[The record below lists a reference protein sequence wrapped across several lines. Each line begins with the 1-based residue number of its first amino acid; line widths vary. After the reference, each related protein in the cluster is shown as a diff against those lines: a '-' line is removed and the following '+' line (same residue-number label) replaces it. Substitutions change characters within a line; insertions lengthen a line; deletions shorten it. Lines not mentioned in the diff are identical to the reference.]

1 MSLQQLLWSVLLLL
15 LLLLLWSALLSWWLP
30 QMSSSFSAFCGPR
43 SQSRMLDFGDE
54 MLSTEY
60 RLGGHPPFWHKTVP
74 TPAHPSSLSFLPRPC
89 RHGHSPYAFAMLALP
104 GLFGSPCSFQRGTV
118 FVVVLVLVVVLVMK
132 NDGKEPM
139 RPSIK
144 GESERARDQ
153 ERFMFLRVCVC
164 LCVGVHVLWVV
175 LSVGFVRLLFP
186 RVCSCTR
193 VRSSPPLLCMCVC
206 VWLPCWRG
214 GGFSLCWD
222 GVPFSFSP
230 LVSWGFCPMKP
241 PHTTTRQRERVE
253 KGGIFATRHTNV
265 LRLFRK

>member
-1 MSLQQLLWSVLLLL
+1 M
-15 LLLLLWSALLSWWLP
+15 
-30 QMSSSFSAFCGPR
+30 
-43 SQSRMLDFGDE
+43 
-54 MLSTEY
+54 
-60 RLGGHPPFWHKTVP
+60 
-74 TPAHPSSLSFLPRPC
+74 
-89 RHGHSPYAFAMLALP
+89 
-104 GLFGSPCSFQRGTV
+104 
-118 FVVVLVLVVVLVMK
+118 VVLVLVVVLVMK

-214 GGFSLCWD
+214 GDFLFVGTVC
-222 GVPFSFSP
+222 
-230 LVSWGFCPMKP
+230 
-241 PHTTTRQRERVE
+241 
-253 KGGIFATRHTNV
+253 
-265 LRLFRK
+265 LFRFPPLFLGVFVR